1 MVYAVFDLDG
11 TLYTGSVVKGIA
23 KHHLQFRVK
32 LPIMLLYYI
41 IHTTIWHLMLAGI
54 LPEQP
59 TRERVAA
66 DMGWTVMGWT
76 PERADRAFDWIAEN
90 YVLPKIRPDIF
101 VRLQEH
107 KSAGH
112 KLILVSG
119 TCSPLLA
126 RIGHHLGIQETVGTP
141 LKVKNGRYTGGS
153 TAPACQGANKVYKL
167 EQYLQTTSKINWSE
181 SYAYAD
187 SKTDI
192 ALLKRFGHPVATY
205 PDESLRQ
212 YAENHGWEIIS

>member
-1 MVYAVFDLDG
+1 MICAVFDLDG

-23 KHHLQFRVK
+23 KHHLQYRVK

-41 IHTTIWHLMLAGI
+41 IHTTMWRLMLTGI

-59 TRERVAA
+59 IRERVAA

-76 PERADRAFDWIAEN
+76 PERAIKAFDWVAEN
-90 YVLPKIRPDIF
+90 YVLPKIRPDVIA
-101 VRLQEH
+101 RLQEH
-107 KSAGH
+107 KSSGH
-112 KLILVSG
+112 RLILVSG

-126 RIGHHLGIQETVGTP
+126 RIGYFMGIEETVGTP

-153 TAPACQGANKVYKL
+153 IAPACQGPNKVYKL
-167 EQYLQTTSKINWSE
+167 EQHLQITSSISWSE

-192 ALLKRFGHPVATY
+192 ALLQRFGHPVATY
-205 PDESLRQ
+205 PDDSLHQ
-212 YAENHGWEIIS
+212 YAQTHGWEIID